1 MPIIKNSKVIAI
13 ANQKGGVGKTTTA
26 INLATALVSV
36 KKKVLLIDLDPQGN
50 ASTGVGFEQSKN
62 RNDIYDVLHDSSK
75 ILDAI
80 YKTNIPRLKL
90 VPSTLDLSGV
100 EIELAR
106 QEEREIGLKN
116 AIEKIKQKFDYILID
131 CPPALGILTVNA
143 LTAADSII
151 VPMQCEFY
159 SLEGLS
165 HLVHTINRVKKTYNP
180 HLSIQ
185 GLVLTMVDKRNSLTE
200 QVKSDIKSFFG
211 KKVYKT
217 VIPRNVR
224 VSEAPSFGKP
234 VLIYDSKCKG
244 SKAYL
249 GLAKEFLKQE
259 KKKVVNE

>member
-1 MPIIKNSKVIAI
+1 M
-13 ANQKGGVGKTTTA
+13 
-26 INLATALVSV
+26 
-36 KKKVLLIDLDPQGN
+36 
-50 ASTGVGFEQSKN
+50 
-62 RNDIYDVLHDSSK
+62 
-75 ILDAI
+75 
-80 YKTNIPRLKL
+80 
-90 VPSTLDLSGV
+90 
-100 EIELAR
+100 
-106 QEEREIGLKN
+106 EEREVRLKN

-180 HLSIQ
+180 NLSIQ
-185 GLVLTMVDKRNSLTE
+185 GLVLTMVDKRNSLTD
-200 QVKSDIKSFFG
+200 QVKSDIKGFFG

-259 KKKVVNE
+259 EKR

>member
-1 MPIIKNSKVIAI
+1 MPKIKDPKVIAI

-26 INLATALVSV
+26 VNLATALVSV

-75 ILDAI
+75 IFDAI
-80 YKTNIPRLKL
+80 YKTNIPNLKL
-90 VPSTLDLSGV
+90 VPSTLDLSGAEV
-100 EIELAR
+100 ELAR
-106 QEEREIGLKN
+106 QEERELCLKN
-116 AIEKIKQKFDYILID
+116 AIVKIKQKFDYILID

-200 QVKSDIKSFFG
+200 QVKSDIKGFFG

-234 VLIYDSKCKG
+234 ILLYNANSPGAEDYMDLVQEILTNDS
-244 SKAYL
+244 
-249 GLAKEFLKQE
+249 
-259 KKKVVNE
+259 

>member
-1 MPIIKNSKVIAI
+1 M
-13 ANQKGGVGKTTTA
+13 
-26 INLATALVSV
+26 
-36 KKKVLLIDLDPQGN
+36 
-50 ASTGVGFEQSKN
+50 
-62 RNDIYDVLHDSSK
+62 
-75 ILDAI
+75 
-80 YKTNIPRLKL
+80 
-90 VPSTLDLSGV
+90 VPSTLELSGA

-106 QEEREIGLKN
+106 QEGRETRLKN

-143 LTAADSII
+143 FTAANSII

-180 HLSIQ
+180 NLSIE
-185 GLVLTMVDKRNSLTE
+185 GLVLTMVDKRNSLTN
-200 QVKSDIKSFFG
+200 QVQSDIKGFFG

-259 KKKVVNE
+259 KKKAVNE

>member
-1 MPIIKNSKVIAI
+1 M
-13 ANQKGGVGKTTTA
+13 QD
-26 INLATALVSV
+26 
-36 KKKVLLIDLDPQGN
+36 KKK
-50 ASTGVGFEQSKN
+50 E
-62 RNDIYDVLHDSSK
+62 
-75 ILDAI
+75 
-80 YKTNIPRLKL
+80 KL
-90 VPSTLDLSGV
+90 
-100 EIELAR
+100 R
-106 QEEREIGLKN
+106 LKN

-143 LTAADSII
+143 FTAANSII

-185 GLVLTMVDKRNSLTE
+185 GLVLTMVDKRNSLTN
-200 QVKSDIKSFFG
+200 QVQSDIKGFFG

-249 GLAKEFLKQE
+249 GLAKEFLKAR
-259 KKKVVNE
+259 KKKAVNE